1 MARKRA
7 VIYCR
12 VSGRKQEDN
21 WSLPD
26 QLERCVKWCERHGY
40 EVVCVFKEVHTGAEL
55 DERPEMSKLR
65 EMMRRRDVDV
75 LVAVVLDRLA
85 RNQNHLEVLLYDA
98 GKYDVRIELTE
109 EQYEDTPI
117 GRHMRSVQSFV
128 NELERDRI
136 RTRTANGRNQRV
148 SQGNMIPG
156 KVPLYGYMWGDIKK
170 THYVL
175 HPETVPIVQ
184 RIFMEAAMGKP
195 IRGIAAGL
203 TRDGIPNPTDQLRLD
218 RKNPENPPR
227 GDPWAKTTVWN
238 ILKHPAYHGQ
248 HSAFRWD
255 ISKRRE
261 VDPLSGDNI
270 SVITTQERTIGDK
283 RVVLAH
289 AAPPIITRE
298 IAEAVAKRMI
308 ANQEASARNNKHP
321 ELALLRGGFAKCG
334 LCEGNLVVS
343 WVGKTGQQTPIYR
356 CGHARYN
363 ASGGHV
369 CRGVTIT
376 VRKLDTA
383 VWGKVLEKIQDPNT
397 LEEEVRKRQASGGN
411 RSAIIAIE
419 RRVKR
424 LEQDQLN
431 IRKAIIRMEGDG
443 QDAETDD
450 FLAGL
455 IADGRKAAQDKA
467 EALEEI
473 VVLERQQHEWE
484 RVQERLQ
491 NARVWCE
498 AVAEGHGTLS
508 YEEKRT
514 ILFGLATIATVNAAG
529 HKPRASLT
537 VGPQTIELL
546 GVGSSANGVEFSSSQ
561 NEIVSQSGCPRASR
575 SS

>member
-1 MARKRA
+1 
-7 VIYCR
+7 
-12 VSGRKQEDN
+12 
-21 WSLPD
+21 
-26 QLERCVKWCERHGY
+26 
-40 EVVCVFKEVHTGAEL
+40 
-55 DERPEMSKLR
+55 
-65 EMMRRRDVDV
+65 
-75 LVAVVLDRLA
+75 
-85 RNQNHLEVLLYDA
+85 
-98 GKYDVRIELTE
+98 
-109 EQYEDTPI
+109 
-117 GRHMRSVQSFV
+117 
-128 NELERDRI
+128 
-136 RTRTANGRNQRV
+136 
-148 SQGNMIPG
+148 
-156 KVPLYGYMWGDIKK
+156 
-170 THYVL
+170 
-175 HPETVPIVQ
+175 VQ

-195 IRGIAAGL
+195 IRRIAAGL

-218 RKNPENPPR
+218 RKNPEDPPL

-238 ILKHPAYHGQ
+238 ILKHPAFHGQ

-270 SVITTQERTIGDK
+270 SVITTQERKIGDK
-283 RVVLAH
+283 RVVLDH
-289 AAPPIITRE
+289 AAPPIITSE
-298 IAEAVAKRMI
+298 IAEAVAERLT
-308 ANQEASARNNKHP
+308 ANREASARNNKHP

-343 WVGKTGQQTPIYR
+343 FVGKKGQQTPIYR

-383 VWGKVLEKIQDPNT
+383 VWGKILEKIQDPST
-397 LEEEVRKRQASGGN
+397 LEEEVEKRRASGGN
-411 RSAIIAIE
+411 SSAIAALE

-443 QDAETDD
+443 QDVGTDD

-467 EALEEI
+467 EALEEMAA
-473 VVLERQQHEWE
+473 LERQQHEWE

-498 AVAEGHGTLS
+498 AIAEGHDTLS

-514 ILFGLATIATVNAAG
+514 ILFGLATQATVYAAS
-529 HKPRASLT
+529 HIPRASLK

-546 GVGSSANGVEFSSSQ
+546 GVGSSANGVEFSSSP
-561 NEIVSQSGCPRASR
+561 NDIASQSGCPRASR